1 MLWLWIL
8 GAVILLLA
16 LLCLIRVGVWISFD
30 SAFMLQVKAGPLRIQ
45 VFPMRK
51 KPKKKKAAKKPK
63 EEAQPKKKKQAI
75 PKPDLLDIKDAFQT
89 LWPPLRKALGR
100 TWRGIRINPLQVGIT
115 IGGAE
120 DPAAAAGL
128 YGDCYAGIW
137 TVMPQLE
144 RLLDIPNPYIHLDTD
159 FNAGGFQVRGE
170 LGISIRIGTILLVG
184 LGIGIP
190 AIRWFLRYRKRK
202 KQRPPAADSAK
213 AA

>member
-8 GAVILLLA
+8 GAVVLLLA

-30 SAFMLQVKAGPLRIQ
+30 SEFILQVKVGPLRIQ
-45 VFPMRK
+45 VLPVRK
-51 KPKKKKAAKKPK
+51 KPKKKKAAEKPQ
-63 EEAQPKKKKQAI
+63 EEAKKKKQTF
-75 PKPDLLDIKDAFQT
+75 PKPDLADIRDAFQT

-100 TWRGIRINPLQVGIT
+100 TWRGIRINPLQVWIT

-120 DPAAAAGL
+120 DPAAVAKL
-128 YGDCYAGIW
+128 YGDCCAGIW

-144 RLLDIPNPYIHLDTD
+144 RLMDIPNPYIHLDTD
-159 FNAGGFQVRGE
+159 FHVGGLQARGE